1 MIRRRLLIDKI
12 HKNMEFIP
20 VIVKQKQHIV
30 FLWHD
35 PKVFGKKKPQVKSH
49 GKKLQKK
56 VIGKKSQP
64 KKRKQIDIYII
75 YLNMSLKVGI
85 LYTEHS
91 VT

>member
-1 MIRRRLLIDKI
+1 MARPKGIR
-12 HKNMEFIP
+12 
-20 VIVKQKQHIV
+20 
-30 FLWHD
+30 
-35 PKVFGKKKPQVKSH
+35 KKKPQVKSH

-56 VIGKKSQP
+56 VTGKKSQP

-75 YLNMSLKVGI
+75 YLHMSLKVGI